1 MGKYIPN
8 AKQSR
13 SLLTHL
19 LDSLVYLNFRGKL
32 GHEGNNR
39 RLLTLL
45 SGCLN
50 RERSQADSEGR
61 GPGERLPGVFLDLSE
76 QKSLARKYWDLFQCF
91 SLGY

>member
-8 AKQSR
+8 AKQSW

-39 RLLTLL
+39 
-45 SGCLN
+45 
-50 RERSQADSEGR
+50 
-61 GPGERLPGVFLDLSE
+61 
-76 QKSLARKYWDLFQCF
+76 
-91 SLGY
+91 